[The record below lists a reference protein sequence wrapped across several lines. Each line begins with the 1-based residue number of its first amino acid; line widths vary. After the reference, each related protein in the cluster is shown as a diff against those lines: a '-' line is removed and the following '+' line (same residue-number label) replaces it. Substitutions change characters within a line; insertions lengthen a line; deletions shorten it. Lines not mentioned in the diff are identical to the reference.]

1 MGQKVGPVLIIIVL
15 LLGALY
21 SSFYT
26 VDQTE
31 RAVLVQL
38 GRPAEETI
46 GPGLHIKIP
55 IIQKIIPIENRL
67 LDYDAPRAEIL
78 SADKNNLTI
87 EGYAKWRVV
96 DPLKFYTTMR
106 DIEGA
111 LLRLGDVID
120 SEIRLELGRRMM
132 SHILSKP
139 RTDMMDAVKKRSNE
153 WARNCGIS
161 VVDVRIKRIDLPPQ
175 NQQAV
180 YARMKA
186 ERDRQARQ
194 YLAEGQE
201 EAIKIKAAA
210 DSERSVMLAEAYRK
224 ADSIRGQGDAEAARI
239 YAEAFAQ
246 DPEFFDLMR
255 TLEAS
260 RKALQEQT
268 ILVISPEYEFL
279 RFMKKSGAKFG
290 ED

>member
-1 MGQKVGPVLIIIVL
+1 MGQKVGPVLIVIVL

-21 SSFYT
+21 SSVYT

-55 IIQKIIPIENRL
+55 IIQKIIHFENRL
-67 LDYDAPRAEIL
+67 LDYDVPRTEIL
-78 SADKNNLTI
+78 SADKKYLTI
-87 EGYAKWRVV
+87 ESYAKWRVV

-120 SEIRLELGRRMM
+120 SEIRMELGRRMM
-132 SHILSKP
+132 SDILSKP
-139 RTDMMDAVKKRSNE
+139 RIDMMDAVKKRSNE

-161 VVDVRIKRIDLPPQ
+161 VIDVRIKRIDLPPQ

-210 DSERSVMLAEAYRK
+210 DSERTVILAEAYRK
-224 ADSIRGQGDAEAARI
+224 ADWIRGQGDAEAARI

-246 DPEFFDLMR
+246 DPEFFDFTR

-260 RKALQEQT
+260 RNALQDQS

>member
-1 MGQKVGPVLIIIVL
+1 MGQKVGPVLIVIVL

-21 SSFYT
+21 SSVYT

-55 IIQKIIPIENRL
+55 IIQKIIHFENRL
-67 LDYDAPRAEIL
+67 LDYDVPRTEIL
-78 SADKNNLTI
+78 SADKKYLTI
-87 EGYAKWRVV
+87 ESYAKWRVV

-120 SEIRLELGRRMM
+120 SEIRMELGRRMM
-132 SHILSKP
+132 IDILSKP
-139 RTDMMDAVKKRSNE
+139 RIDMMDAVKKRSNE

-161 VVDVRIKRIDLPPQ
+161 VIDVRIKRIDLPPQ

-210 DSERSVMLAEAYRK
+210 DSERTVILAEAYRK
-224 ADSIRGQGDAEAARI
+224 ADWIRGQGDAEAARI

-246 DPEFFDLMR
+246 DPEFFDFTR

-260 RKALQEQT
+260 RNALQDQS

>member
-1 MGQKVGPVLIIIVL
+1 MGQKVGPVLIVIVL

-21 SSFYT
+21 SSVYT

-38 GRPAEETI
+38 GRPADETI

-55 IIQKIIPIENRL
+55 IIQKIIHFENRL
-67 LDYDAPRAEIL
+67 LDYDVPRTEIL
-78 SADKNNLTI
+78 SADKKYLTI
-87 EGYAKWRVV
+87 ESYAKWRVV

-120 SEIRLELGRRMM
+120 SEIRMELGRRMM
-132 SHILSKP
+132 IDILSKP
-139 RTDMMDAVKKRSNE
+139 RIDMMDAVKKRSNE

-161 VVDVRIKRIDLPPQ
+161 VIDVRIKRIDLPPQ

-210 DSERSVMLAEAYRK
+210 DSERTIILAEAYRK
-224 ADSIRGQGDAEAARI
+224 ADWIRGQGDAEAARI

-246 DPEFFDLMR
+246 DPEFFDFTR

-260 RKALQEQT
+260 RNALQDQS

>member
-1 MGQKVGPVLIIIVL
+1 MGQKVGPVLIVIVL

-21 SSFYT
+21 SSVYT

-55 IIQKIIPIENRL
+55 IIQKIIHFENRL
-67 LDYDAPRAEIL
+67 LDYDVPRTEIL
-78 SADKNNLTI
+78 SADKKYLTI
-87 EGYAKWRVV
+87 ESYAKWRVV

-120 SEIRLELGRRMM
+120 SEIRMELGRRMM
-132 SHILSKP
+132 IDILSKP
-139 RTDMMDAVKKRSNE
+139 RIDMMDAVKKRSNE

-161 VVDVRIKRIDLPPQ
+161 VIDVRIKRIDLPPQ

-210 DSERSVMLAEAYRK
+210 DSERTVILAEAYRK
-224 ADSIRGQGDAEAARI
+224 ADWIRGQGDAEAARI

-246 DPEFFDLMR
+246 DPEFFDFTR

-260 RKALQEQT
+260 RKALQDQS

>member
-1 MGQKVGPVLIIIVL
+1 MIC
-15 LLGALY
+15 A
-21 SSFYT
+21 
-26 VDQTE
+26 
-31 RAVLVQL
+31 
-38 GRPAEETI
+38 
-46 GPGLHIKIP
+46 
-55 IIQKIIPIENRL
+55 QKIIFFENRL
-67 LDYDAPRAEIL
+67 LDYDTPRAEIL
-78 SADKNNLTI
+78 SADKKNLTI
-87 EGYAKWRVV
+87 ENYAKWRVV

-106 DIEGA
+106 DIDGA

-120 SEIRLELGRRMM
+120 SEIRMELGRHMM
-132 SHILSKP
+132 IDILSKP
-139 RTDMMDAVKKRSNE
+139 RTDIMDAVRKRSNE

-161 VVDVRIKRIDLPPQ
+161 IVDVRIKRIDLPPE

-186 ERDRQARQ
+186 ERDRQAKQ

-201 EAIKIKAAA
+201 EALKIKAAA
-210 DSERSVMLAEAYRK
+210 DSERTIILAEAYRK

-239 YAEAFAQ
+239 YAEAFEQ
-246 DPEFFDLMR
+246 DPEFFDFMR

-260 RKALQEQT
+260 RKALQDHT

-290 ED
+290 RD

>member
-1 MGQKVGPVLIIIVL
+1 MGQKVGPVLIIIIL

-55 IIQKIIPIENRL
+55 IIQKIIHFENRL
-67 LDYDAPRAEIL
+67 LDYDVPRTEIL
-78 SADKNNLTI
+78 SADKKYLTI
-87 EGYAKWRVV
+87 ESYAKWRVV

-106 DIEGA
+106 DIKGA
-111 LLRLGDVID
+111 RLRLGDVID
-120 SEIRLELGRRMM
+120 SEIRMELGRRMM
-132 SHILSKP
+132 IDILSKP
-139 RTDMMDAVKKRSNE
+139 RIDMMDAVKKRSNE

-161 VVDVRIKRIDLPPQ
+161 VIDVRIKRIDLPPQ

-201 EAIKIKAAA
+201 EAIKIKATA
-210 DSERSVMLAEAYRK
+210 DSERTVMLAEAYRK

-246 DPEFFDLMR
+246 DPEFFDLTR

-260 RKALQEQT
+260 RKALQDQT

-290 ED
+290 GD

>member
-38 GRPAEETI
+38 GRPSEETI

-55 IIQKIIPIENRL
+55 IIQKIILFENRL
-67 LDYDAPRAEIL
+67 LDYDAPRTEIF
-78 SADKNNLTI
+78 SADKKNLTI
-87 EGYAKWRVV
+87 ESYAKWRVV
-96 DPLKFYTTMR
+96 DPLKFYTSVG
-106 DIEGA
+106 DIKGA

-120 SEIRLELGRRMM
+120 SEIKMELGRRMM
-132 SHILSKP
+132 IDILAKP

-210 DSERSVMLAEAYRK
+210 DSEKTVILAEAYRK

-239 YAEAFAQ
+239 YAKAFAQ
-246 DPEFFDLMR
+246 DPEFFDLTR

-260 RKALQEQT
+260 RKALQDQT

>member
-201 EAIKIKAAA
+201 EATKIKATA
-210 DSERSVMLAEAYRK
+210 DSERTVMLAEAYRK

-246 DPEFFDLMR
+246 DPEFFDLTR

-260 RKALQEQT
+260 RKALQDQT